1 MDTYPVDTN
10 LVDTNLVDTNLVDTN
25 LVDTNLVDTQSQT
38 GSKPVIF
45 LTIFKWFEFG
55 YPVD

>member
-10 LVDTNLVDTNLVDTN
+10 P
-25 LVDTNLVDTQSQT
+25 VDTQPQT

-55 YPVD
+55 YPVDQSTG